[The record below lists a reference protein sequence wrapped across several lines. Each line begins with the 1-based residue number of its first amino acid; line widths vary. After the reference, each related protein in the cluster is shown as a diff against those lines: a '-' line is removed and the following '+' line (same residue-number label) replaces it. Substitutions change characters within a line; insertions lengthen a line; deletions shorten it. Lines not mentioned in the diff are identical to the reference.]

1 MIDTII
7 TFLAGAWFGAL
18 VSMFSLAL
26 FWRAHDVDGN
36 CQPYAEEFARELN
49 REEKE

>member
-18 VSMFSLAL
+18 VSMFSIAL
-26 FWRAHDVDGN
+26 FLRAHDVDSD
-36 CQPYAEEFARELN
+36 Q
-49 REEKE
+49 